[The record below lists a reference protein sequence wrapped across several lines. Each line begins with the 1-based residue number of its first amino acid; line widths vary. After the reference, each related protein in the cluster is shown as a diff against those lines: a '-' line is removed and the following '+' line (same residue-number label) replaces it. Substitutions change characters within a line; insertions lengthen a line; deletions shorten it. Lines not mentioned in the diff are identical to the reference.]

1 MSGRKGIA
9 IQLETHLI
17 KKLDDQDLPRNDII
31 NTALEMYLTKET
43 PKESAFIKIE
53 EETKPS
59 AIMSEDLYNEI
70 YSSLYNTEITPLKNQ
85 LVQQRELIDTLK
97 DELKEYRNDKSF
109 LKQQIEHLFEQP
121 PKKLSRFNRKR
132 QKEEIKRLQDPVD
145 KEGS

>member
-9 IQLETHLI
+9 VQLETHLI

-31 NTALEMYLTKET
+31 NTALEMYLSKET

-53 EETKPS
+53 NEKKPIETT
-59 AIMSEDLYNEI
+59 SEDLYNEI
-70 YSSLYNTEITPLKNQ
+70 YSSLYNTEIIPLKNQ

-97 DELKEYRNDKSF
+97 EELKEYRKDKSF

-121 PKKLSRFNRKR
+121 PKKLSRFNSKR
-132 QKEEIKRLQDPVD
+132 RKEELKRLQDAD
-145 KEGS
+145 DTQES